1 MKALTHRQ
9 RLFVEAYISTRGN
22 GTEAMRRA
30 GYRGSDKALAA
41 HASRMVGNGRVAAAI
56 KERTEKVLKAI
67 GGPTPEEVMQTLA
80 DQMRGGRFF
89 RVDERTGEPII
100 DLRGLAAARKLHLVK
115 RVTRTSTT
123 RRIPGKEGTPD
134 VVETT
139 KTVGVELH
147 SAQDAAEILG
157 RFLGMDKSRP
167 EQPSALVDARA
178 FVVGILESGDPE
190 ARAALDR
197 LSRLAYPGP
206 PDRRSSPL

>member
-89 RVDERTGEPII
+89 SVDERTGEPII
-100 DLRGLAAARKLHLVK
+100 DLRAVEGARKLHLVK
-115 RVTRTSTT
+115 RV
-123 RRIPGKEGTPD
+123 
-134 VVETT
+134 
-139 KTVGVELH
+139 GVH
-147 SAQDAAEILG
+147 S
-157 RFLGMDKSRP
+157 
-167 EQPSALVDARA
+167 
-178 FVVGILESGDPE
+178 
-190 ARAALDR
+190 
-197 LSRLAYPGP
+197 
-206 PDRRSSPL
+206 RRSSRRRRSVWYGRVAGASLRLHAIST